1 MMILLLIDMSEL
13 KGNRSKITC
22 EGIQNVEAD
31 QRHIEFE
38 SNNTHDIYN
47 CGSNLM
53 STVEITNGITNIQ
66 YVYSVEL

>member
-1 MMILLLIDMSEL
+1 MMILLLIEL
-13 KGNRSKITC
+13 KGNSSKITC
-22 EGIQNVEAD
+22 EGIHNVEDD

-53 STVEITNGITNIQ
+53 STVEITHDITNIQ